1 MIYLGSQGCSELQ
14 PAVAPE
20 IFGNDYFWTSLCLGV
35 SSSVNVLQLCLCAE
49 IYYVSDCTS
58 RQWMELSLLLD
69 R

>member
-14 PAVAPE
+14 LAQE
-20 IFGNDYFWTSLCLGV
+20 ILGNDYFWTSLWLGV
-35 SSSVNVLQLCLCAE
+35 SSSVNVLRLCLCAD